1 MNSITAS
8 SPVIN
13 EVINSMNATMPWL
26 RGISSG
32 KERDEALLLLEEL
45 LDDYDKNIILIDAI
59 THAVERYETKQV
71 ELKRLEYLQEQNDPA
86 IATLRVLMDQHQ
98 LNTTDFENEIGKRSM
113 VSQVLN
119 GQKRLTFDHIK
130 KLSKRFEISPAYFF

>member
-13 EVINSMNATMPWL
+13 EVINSMNSTMPWL

>member
-1 MNSITAS
+1 MNS
-8 SPVIN
+8 
-13 EVINSMNATMPWL
+13 TMPWL

-32 KERDEALLLLEEL
+32 EERDEALLLLEEL

-71 ELKRLEYLQEQNDPA
+71 ELKRLEYMQEQNDPA